1 MEKNKISSSVM
12 LKYLLLIFIIGN
24 SVYALCMFF
33 AGDMGSIK
41 DFVTQTGTIVLLNAA
56 LLLLVSCGE
65 VIERKRWDKKVQ
77 AAFLGDGSYR
87 LLKCSSGYFM
97 VPVLAILLDI
107 LFGSMLWK
115 EYKRD
120 ADALMKI
127 LQSEEIVFP
136 VVFLIIYNCLCVF
149 VILYYCCYKVCYTGH
164 FIEMVHFL
172 CKKKVAWGQI
182 RKIEYIVLKKSNRK
196 KVVFETGEKR
206 LVLRSELLC
215 NGWEEF
221 IGYVKDM
228 AGKYDINLIMK
239 G

>member
-107 LFGSMLWK
+107 LLEVCCGRNIK
-115 EYKRD
+115 EMR
-120 ADALMKI
+120 M
-127 LQSEEIVFP
+127 
-136 VVFLIIYNCLCVF
+136 
-149 VILYYCCYKVCYTGH
+149 H
-164 FIEMVHFL
+164 
-172 CKKKVAWGQI
+172 
-182 RKIEYIVLKKSNRK
+182 
-196 KVVFETGEKR
+196 
-206 LVLRSELLC
+206 
-215 NGWEEF
+215 
-221 IGYVKDM
+221 
-228 AGKYDINLIMK
+228 
-239 G
+239 